1 MPLLEVN
8 KAESLHVFS
17 DPSPDEQMKRQ
28 REEKNATHFWLN
40 MKIKHVAN
48 THEDKKNREEH
59 TLYSMTQ

>member
-1 MPLLEVN
+1 MPLFEVS

-28 REEKNATHFWLN
+28 REEKNATHFWLS
-40 MKIKHVAN
+40 MKTKHVAN